1 MKFEYLICENEK
13 QKKEDNYSDD
23 EYSVI
28 APQQSPKNNNISGDD
43 LSLEKEINRNSVDTL
58 ESFRQQLDKDAK
70 TFEGYLSLK
79 VNEGRIYKDE
89 ALKGGLPISQNIP
102 DFNTNYEILF
112 TVDYATMNFKGLSK
126 GVVVESAE

>member
-1 MKFEYLICENEK
+1 M
-13 QKKEDNYSDD
+13 
-23 EYSVI
+23 
-28 APQQSPKNNNISGDD
+28 
-43 LSLEKEINRNSVDTL
+43 DTL

-89 ALKGGLPISQNIP
+89 ALKRGLPISQNIP

-112 TVDYATMNFKGLSK
+112 TVDYTTMNFKGLSK